1 MEIEVRSIAGI
12 GFDWKVVKIEV
23 RSIYFDWRLMFP
35 QGAMHTFN
43 ISKYPQSSHIL
54 QRYIVAN
61 ANVGHSEGV
70 VGREVGT

>member
-1 MEIEVRSIAGI
+1 
-12 GFDWKVVKIEV
+12 
-23 RSIYFDWRLMFP
+23 MFP

-43 ISKYPQSSHIL
+43 VAKYPQSSHIL

-70 VGREVGT
+70 VGREVGTQVSKGDQSGIIVDGQLIPVVS